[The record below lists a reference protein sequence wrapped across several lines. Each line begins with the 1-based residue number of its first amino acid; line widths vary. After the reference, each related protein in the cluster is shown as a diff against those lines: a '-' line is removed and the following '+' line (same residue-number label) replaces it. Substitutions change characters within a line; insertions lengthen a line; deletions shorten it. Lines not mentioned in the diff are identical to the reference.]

1 MEGAGGPPGPVV
13 EISSGQIALVE
24 NNWNLPFMQSFSVR
38 PHSTRQLVSEQVRV
52 QST

>member
-24 NNWNLPFMQSFSVR
+24 NNWNFPTEVGVSHWSFFVGPRPFSSGN
-38 PHSTRQLVSEQVRV
+38 
-52 QST
+52 